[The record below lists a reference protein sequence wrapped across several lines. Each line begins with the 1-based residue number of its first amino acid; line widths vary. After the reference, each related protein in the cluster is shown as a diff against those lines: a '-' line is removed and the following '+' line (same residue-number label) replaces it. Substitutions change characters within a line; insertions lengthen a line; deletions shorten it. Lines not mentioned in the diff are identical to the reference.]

1 MGPRFL
7 FGVGGGV
14 MVSYPIEI
22 RRCGHI
28 RTNGTQC
35 GSPALKEK
43 EFCYYHEQNQT
54 LPVSLYLD
62 GERYADS
69 QIMIPPFE
77 DAHSIQKVLRHV
89 VQLLFERRIEQK
101 DAGLALFALQIASSN
116 LNRMQAEK
124 APPTQVVVEP
134 EKVAETP
141 MGRTPWSA
149 TGAGH
154 DLEEPADI
162 AAERAV
168 CEMNEWWR
176 ARYRHE
182 RQWMM
187 QAVKKVNGWMDG
199 AANVRDENP
208 RDILDWVSRNLE
220 RGAEAM
226 GKQLEENEDL
236 VRSEVEMVGN
246 AT

>member
-1 MGPRFL
+1 MA
-7 FGVGGGV
+7 
-14 MVSYPIEI
+14 SYPIEI

-43 EFCYYHEQNQT
+43 EFCYYHEQNRT

-89 VQLLFERRIEQK
+89 VQLLFERRIDRK

-124 APPTQVVVEP
+124 APPTQMVVEP

-141 MGRTPWSA
+141 LGRTPWSA

-154 DLEEPADI
+154 DLEEPTDI

-168 CEMNEWWR
+168 CEVNEWWR
-176 ARYRHE
+176 ARYRE
-182 RQWMM
+182 ELKWME
-187 QAVKKVNGWMDG
+187 QELDRINGWPGGSGNHEGDH
-199 AANVRDENP
+199 P
-208 RDILDWVSRNLE
+208 IDILDSVRRKLE
-220 RGAEAM
+220 RGVEVM
-226 GKQLEENEDL
+226 GNRLEENADL
-236 VRSEVEMVGN
+236 LRSEVEMVGG